1 MKPYRLLLPALAPAV
16 RAGVRLPREV
26 RVSARESLRTA
37 PPRDKVPVRFEELD
51 FPLAAVPL
59 PLRFDHDPTGD
70 FPLRDVPEEWALPLA
85 ERSDRQ
91 RQLRQAVDAAKEA
104 LVRDGDGL
112 SQAAVEAEV
121 AEQDIADVP
130 AHLEAVKQSLGDVGK
145 RLNTLAQ
152 QQVVAQQAFGA
163 IDGQASAAV
172 AEAKRQE
179 ALAAMGDAAEQY
191 LEAATASRLLKWATD
206 RYRDQKQGP
215 MLRRAGEIF
224 AGLTLGEFS
233 RLTVDTERT
242 PPALYARRT
251 KGTSVEVAG
260 LSEGTRD
267 QLFLAL
273 RIAALELQ
281 LASRTA
287 LPFVADDLF
296 INFDDA
302 RAKAGLEA
310 LRDLSTR
317 TQVLFLTHHD
327 HLLPLVRDVFGA
339 QVNVVALQ
347 REVAGA

>member
-1 MKPYRLLLPALAPAV
+1 AAAVAGADARIQPLLQ
-16 RAGVRLPREV
+16 RAGVA
-26 RVSARESLRTA
+26 SIDA
-37 PPRDKVPVRFEELD
+37 
-51 FPLAAVPL
+51 
-59 PLRFDHDPTGD
+59 
-70 FPLRDVPEEWALPLA
+70 ALPLA

-91 RQLRQAVDAAKEA
+91 RQLRQAVDAAHEA

-112 SQAAVEAEV
+112 SRSAVEAEV

-130 AHLEAVKQSLGDVGK
+130 AHLEAVKQSLDDVGK
-145 RLNTLAQ
+145 RLNALSQ
-152 QQVVAQQAFGA
+152 QQVVADQAFGA
-163 IDGQASAAV
+163 IDGQANAAV
-172 AEAKRQE
+172 AESKRQE

-224 AGLTLGEFS
+224 AGLTLGEFAK
-233 RLTVDTERT
+233 LTVDTERT

-281 LASRTA
+281 LGSRTA

-302 RAKAGLEA
+302 RAKAGLDA

-339 QVNVVALQ
+339 RVNVVELQ
-347 REVAGA
+347 RAPVGA